1 MQPSGNS
8 GVCETW
14 LDLFTVGAQC
24 GLLPN
29 QVLDMS
35 LPQLKAVIDG
45 YQDHLFDL
53 KCLAVI
59 AGHWA
64 GYFGNTKKP
73 KSLKV
78 ILKDLLDSHIKSK
91 KKHSNSSIPKPEVD
105 VEEFLRREEQFNRR
119 FKGR

>member
-1 MQPSGNS
+1 M
-8 GVCETW
+8 
-14 LDLFTVGAQC
+14 GAQC
-24 GLLPN
+24 GLLAN
-29 QVLDMS
+29 QVLDMC
-35 LPQLKAVIDG
+35 LPHLKAVIDG

-64 GYFGNTKKP
+64 GYFSSTKKP

-91 KKHSNSSIPKPEVD
+91 KKHSNSNITKPEVD